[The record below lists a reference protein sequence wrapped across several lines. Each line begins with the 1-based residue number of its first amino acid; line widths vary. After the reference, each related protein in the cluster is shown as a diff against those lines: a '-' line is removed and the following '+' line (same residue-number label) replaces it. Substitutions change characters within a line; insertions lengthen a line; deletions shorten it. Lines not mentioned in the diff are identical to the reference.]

1 MGIVVD
7 ALSWILLTVGGF
19 FVLVG
24 GIGALRMPTFYSR
37 LHASSLTDS
46 AGTIAILLGL
56 MLQGGLSLAT
66 FKLASALL
74 LLAATGPTATY
85 ALANAG
91 LLAGLPTRATR
102 LDEDAPPSAD
112 ALDEA
117 SD

>member
-1 MGIVVD
+1 MDVVVD

-24 GIGALRMPTFYSR
+24 GVGALRMPTFYAR

-46 AGTIAILLGL
+46 AGTIAVLLGL

-74 LLAATGPTATY
+74 FLALTGPTATY

-91 LLAGLPTRATR
+91 LVAGLRTQATR
-102 LDEDAPPSAD
+102 LDENAPPGAD
-112 ALDEA
+112 ASDEA
-117 SD
+117 GD